1 MHLLLLYVYY
11 YDHCFYQLIRDLVSG
26 WSEEEAPFLALSS
39 FAAAFTATPTNGAS
53 THGARLSSA
62 APSTVVDGAT
72 SREETSADISAD
84 TGIGGGVD
92 VADSRASA
100 SVSEQAGWS
109 AGELHE
115 LNLGAVLSHCAAFKE
130 EESSGGKAAVPG
142 AVRFAIFVFFNDWI
156 LRLYF

>member
-11 YDHCFYQLIRDLVSG
+11 YYDCFYQLIRDLVSG

-39 FAAAFTATPTNGAS
+39 FAAAFTATPTNGES
-53 THGARLSSA
+53 RHGARLSSA

-84 TGIGGGVD
+84 TGTGGGVD

-142 AVRFAIFVFFNDWI
+142 VVRFAIFVFFNDWI

>member
-1 MHLLLLYVYY
+1 MYLLLLYVYY

-62 APSTVVDGAT
+62 APSIVVDGVT

-84 TGIGGGVD
+84 TGTGGGVD

-142 AVRFAIFVFFNDWI
+142 AVRFAIFI
-156 LRLYF
+156 YF